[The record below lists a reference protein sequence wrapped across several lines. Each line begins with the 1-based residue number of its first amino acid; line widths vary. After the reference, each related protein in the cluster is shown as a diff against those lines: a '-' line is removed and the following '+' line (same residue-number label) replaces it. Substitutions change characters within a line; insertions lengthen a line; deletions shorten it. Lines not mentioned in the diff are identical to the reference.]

1 MADFLYLFRNV
12 PVKQSP
18 EQMQKTMPKWQ
29 AWMGELS
36 KAGAL
41 KGGEPLAPEGR
52 QLVGKAKR
60 LVDGPFTEAKDVVGG
75 YLIVTAKDL
84 NHATELARGCP
95 IFDEEGQVEIR
106 PIGVM

>member
-29 AWMGELS
+29 AWMGELA
-36 KAGAL
+36 KTGNL
-41 KGGEPLAPEGR
+41 KGGEPLKAEGR
-52 QLVGKAKR
+52 QLVGKSKK
-60 LVDGPFTEAKDVVGG
+60 LVDGPFTEAKDVIGG
-75 YLIVTAKDL
+75 YLIVTANDL
-84 NHATELARGCP
+84 NHATEIARGCP

-106 PIGVM
+106 PLAQM